1 MIGLDT
7 NVLLR
12 LFIEDDRDQCDRA
25 RQLVQKAVVDG
36 PLVVNAIVL
45 SEFVWTLAR
54 ALKVGKAKL
63 LHLLTEVLSA
73 DDIEI
78 EHRRAAQA
86 ALLAYR
92 TGAADFPD
100 YYLAEINVELGC
112 ASTATFD
119 GAALKNARFSPV
131 P

>member
-12 LFIEDDRDQCDRA
+12 LFTEDDREQCDRA
-25 RQLVQKAVVDG
+25 RKLVQKAVADG
-36 PLVVNAIVL
+36 PVVVNAIVL
-45 SEFVWTLAR
+45 SEFVWTLER
-54 ALKVGKAKL
+54 ALKVEKAKL
-63 LHLLTEVLSA
+63 VHLLTEVLSA

-78 EHRRAAQA
+78 EHRGAAET

-100 YYLAEINVELGC
+100 YYRAEINMELGC

-119 GAALKNARFSPV
+119 AAALKNSGFSPV